1 MTGIMVAFS
10 NQLVSATPPAI
21 QPKHTQRPQAA
32 LSLVSTALLPVL
44 LKVFDRRPLARL
56 LTRLVQV
63 PVIYVVDMS
72 GTPRARTAAL
82 CIPIAI
88 VANPMRVYKTGPLGL
103 LGAKNSPIANSK
115 STRTSMT
122 KDFVT
127 ALGHIL
133 CGTGVGSHV
142 T

>member
-1 MTGIMVAFS
+1 MAAFS

-21 QPKHTQRPQAA
+21 AAETYTTTTAA
-32 LSLVSTALLPVL
+32 LSLVSTVLLPVL

-72 GTPRARTAAL
+72 ETPRARTAAL

-88 VANPMRVYKTGPLGL
+88 VANAMRVNQKKPHHIISPLCQILLFYKVIIVYHDVVVFLY
-103 LGAKNSPIANSK
+103 S
-115 STRTSMT
+115 
-122 KDFVT
+122 
-127 ALGHIL
+127 L
-133 CGTGVGSHV
+133 CGKR
-142 T
+142 